1 MIITLPRGIKV
12 DTENIRPD
20 LAEVVSKQFGKY
32 TSGTREEYTYQDKLC
47 FIDTMVEMLHK
58 ADAGARVNEAIKETF
73 AHYLD
78 ERGEIIDESEF
89 LSIEFMESCYDLGQ
103 EDRRLYSTKFA
114 GDWHTN
120 EKIMQIEMIVIK
132 AVMDWKKERE

>member
-20 LAEVVSKQFGKY
+20 LAEIVSREFGKY
-32 TSGTREEYTYQDKLC
+32 TTGTSEAYTYQDKLC
-47 FIDTMVEMLHK
+47 FIDLMTEKLHD
-58 ADAGARVNEAIKETF
+58 ADSSEKVRRYIKDTF
-73 AHYLD
+73 NRRLD
-78 ERGEIIDESEF
+78 EYGEIADESEF
-89 LSIEFMESCYDLGQ
+89 LTIEFMETCYDIGQ
-103 EDRRLYSTKFA
+103 EDHRLYSTKFTE
-114 GDWHTN
+114 DWHTN